1 MKKYR
6 TLARM
11 RAQPNDYNCR
21 IHPVIKYESPAI
33 NTHLGCC
40 SLSLSLCR
48 PLSLFSV
55 LREKLGELVEHQNF
69 GVAREIYYLIKCCR
83 FKNE

>member
-6 TLARM
+6 ARVC
-11 RAQPNDYNCR
+11 AHQNDYNCR

-33 NTHLGCC
+33 NTHLVFPPVRRFLC
-40 SLSLSLCR
+40 SA
-48 PLSLFSV
+48 
-55 LREKLGELVEHQNF
+55 EKSSAKLVEHQNF

-83 FKNE
+83 LKNV